1 MSKKDSNGND
11 RARQMVAQEA
21 ARLIVT
27 HGIRDYRMAKTKA
40 AERLGLNTRGSLP
53 GNPEVERAIEDH
65 HQLFGGDS
73 HVDLLSAMREAAVSA
88 MDMLSAFNPR
98 LVGPVLIGTADEN
111 SAVNLH
117 VFTDTPE
124 LVAAELDNLGISFR
138 SYERRLKIRHG
149 KSEAYSGFEF
159 GHEETHVQ
167 ATVFPVDGIRQSPL
181 SPVDGKPMDRADAK
195 RVRELMNWGRT
206 AIK

>member
-1 MSKKDSNGND
+1 MAVRIMGKKDSTGNE

-27 HGIRDYRMAKTKA
+27 HGIRDYRMAKIKA

-53 GNPEVERAIEDH
+53 GNPEVERAIEEH

-73 HVDLLSAMREAAVSA
+73 HADLLHSMRNAAILT
-88 MDMLSAFNPR
+88 MEMLSTFNPQ

-138 SYERRLKIRHG
+138 TYERRLKISHNQ
-149 KSEAYSGFEF
+149 SDAYPGFEF
-159 GHEETHVQ
+159 GHEDTHVQ
-167 ATVFPVDGIRQSPL
+167 ATVFPVDGIRQAPL
-181 SPVDGKPMDRADAK
+181 SPIDGRPMDRADAE
-195 RVRELMNWGRT
+195 RVSKL
-206 AIK
+206 K